1 MEKNEKNMTFQKRT
15 MRTNDYVKEHF
26 FMRKKVKTYKGDD
39 WVRKSAPIIELM
51 FGDIEDDDL
60 DNSIN
65 IDSLYGGCAPSQGG
79 SQPIGDKTGTGKKKF
94 SLLELLHEH
103 MLKYWSTT
111 EEVTSD
117 LVARVQEWEETM
129 MPILEEEETR
139 KEFDIH
145 EYGDELLSMFKEV
158 GETKTLDELLIGRK
172 KYEVSRYFL
181 ACLMMANT
189 YNVRVDHEI
198 RKENGVE
205 TPIMMITLLK
215 KDRHH
220 EACDLAEL
228 VKSDDFP
235 HLLVHGPSGAGKR
248 TRIHCILRELY
259 GAGAERLHLDKKS
272 LVTPSNRKIEID
284 TVSSNYHIE
293 INPGEVGIYDR
304 VVVQDV
310 VKQMAQTSQ
319 ISSATQKSFKVV
331 VLMEAD
337 QLTRDAQH
345 ALRRTMEKYSMTCR
359 LILCCESLSRIIGPL
374 KSRCMIVRVGAPS
387 DEEIRDVCTSVAERV
402 RLTVPDP
409 VMDQIVAKSRGNLR
423 RALLSME
430 AVKRKGVPIK
440 ETEQV
445 PEPEWEIYLRETAEL
460 MIKKQNNENILAVR
474 ERLYELISRCIQ
486 PNLIFL

>member
-1 MEKNEKNMTFQKRT
+1 
-15 MRTNDYVKEHF
+15 
-26 FMRKKVKTYKGDD
+26 
-39 WVRKSAPIIELM
+39 
-51 FGDIEDDDL
+51 
-60 DNSIN
+60 
-65 IDSLYGGCAPSQGG
+65 
-79 SQPIGDKTGTGKKKF
+79 
-94 SLLELLHEH
+94 
-103 MLKYWSTT
+103 
-111 EEVTSD
+111 
-117 LVARVQEWEETM
+117 
-129 MPILEEEETR
+129 
-139 KEFDIH
+139 
-145 EYGDELLSMFKEV
+145 
-158 GETKTLDELLIGRK
+158 
-172 KYEVSRYFL
+172 
-181 ACLMMANT
+181 
-189 YNVRVDHEI
+189 
-198 RKENGVE
+198 
-205 TPIMMITLLK
+205 
-215 KDRHH
+215 
-220 EACDLAEL
+220 
-228 VKSDDFP
+228 SDDFP

-387 DEEIRDVCTSVAERV
+387 DEEI
-402 RLTVPDP
+402 
-409 VMDQIVAKSRGNLR
+409 VAKSRGNLR

-486 PNLIFL
+486 PNLIFLYLLRELLKRCPPSAKREVIEMAALYEHRLTRGQKAIIHLEAFVVAFMDIYLNSTSSNAMET

>member
-1 MEKNEKNMTFQKRT
+1 MSLWVDRY
-15 MRTNDYVKEHF
+15 RP
-26 FMRKKVKTYKGDD
+26 KKL
-39 WVRKSAPIIELM
+39 SEL
-51 FGDIEDDDL
+51 
-60 DNSIN
+60 S
-65 IDSLYGGCAPSQGG
+65 YH
-79 SQPIGDKTGTGKKKF
+79 
-94 SLLELLHEH
+94 LE
-103 MLKYWSTT
+103 
-111 EEVTSD
+111 
-117 LVARVQEWEETM
+117 Q
-129 MPILEEEETR
+129 
-139 KEFDIH
+139 
-145 EYGDELLSMFKEV
+145 
-158 GETKTLDELLIGRK
+158 
-172 KYEVSRYFL
+172 
-181 ACLMMANT
+181 
-189 YNVRVDHEI
+189 
-198 RKENGVE
+198 
-205 TPIMMITLLK
+205 
-215 KDRHH
+215 
-220 EACDLAEL
+220 ACDLAEL

-259 GAGAERLHLDKKS
+259 GAGVERLHLDKKS

-304 VVVQDV
+304 VVVQEV
-310 VKQMAQTSQ
+310 VKQMAQTAQ
-319 ISSATQKSFKVV
+319 IVSATQKSFKVV

-374 KSRCMIVRVGAPS
+374 KSRCMIVRVGSPS
-387 DEEIRDVCTSVAERV
+387 DEELSECKAVGATVEVISSKPSCCPPGVIPRLGFKIRDVCTSVAEGV
-402 RLTVPDP
+402 RLTVPAP
-409 VMDQIVAKSRGNLR
+409 VMDQIVTKARGNLR

-440 ETEQV
+440 DTEQV

-486 PNLIFL
+486 PNLIFLYLLRELLKRTPPSARREVIEMAALYEHRLTRGQKAIIHLEAFVVAFMDIYLNSSNPNAMET